1 MSAPAPQDV
10 VVDLTPIAG
19 VIATL
24 NEIRLEKAK
33 FEDREKELTELVK
46 AKLGSE
52 GTVGQVN
59 GETVVTF
66 RPNSKPNRSFNK
78 AAFQAD
84 HPEMFRVYEKYVVD
98 TDPSRPFVLLK
109 KDGKK

>member
-33 FEDREKELTELVK
+33 LEDREKELTELVK

-59 GETVVTF
+59 GETVVTWREAPRTTFDQKTF
-66 RPNSKPNRSFNK
+66 RADVGDDVADKYTKTTAVRSFRYTGGAK
-78 AAFQAD
+78 
-84 HPEMFRVYEKYVVD
+84 
-98 TDPSRPFVLLK
+98 
-109 KDGKK
+109 

>member
-33 FEDREKELTELVK
+33 LDDREKELTELVK
-46 AKLGSE
+46 SKLGSE

-59 GETVVTF
+59 GETVVTW
-66 RPNSKPNRSFNK
+66 RPSKPGTGFDKKSLE
-78 AAFQAD
+78 AD
-84 HPEMFRVYEKYVVD
+84 NPEIYRKYCIQ
-98 TDPSRPFVLLK
+98 TNPARPFNLTK